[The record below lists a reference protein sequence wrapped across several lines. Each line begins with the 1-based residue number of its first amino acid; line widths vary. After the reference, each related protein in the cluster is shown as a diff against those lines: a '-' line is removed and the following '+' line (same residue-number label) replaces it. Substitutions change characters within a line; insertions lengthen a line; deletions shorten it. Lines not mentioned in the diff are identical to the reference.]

1 LAFAPP
7 EKEGNNMIAGVFEIR
22 RSVAVIVVACLLIVG
37 GVTGA
42 VLSSWAKHNPVAV
55 APPASIGVS
64 GKNAEAG
71 PPNAMGFAPV
81 SKLALAAV
89 VNISS
94 SRIVKTPQAPFSP
107 FFDDALL
114 STISWRS
121 VLSANAARF
130 RRHCHS
136 GWIF

>member
-1 LAFAPP
+1 MAQSWPSHHA

-42 VLSSWAKHNPVAV
+42 ALSSWAKHNPVAA

-71 PPNAMGFAPV
+71 PPNAMGFACV
-81 SKLALAAV
+81 EARAGSGCKHLVFAYSE
-89 VNISS
+89 N
-94 SRIVKTPQAPFSP
+94 APGTFRP
-107 FFDDALL
+107 LL
-114 STISWRS
+114 
-121 VLSANAARF
+121 
-130 RRHCHS
+130 
-136 GWIF
+136 